1 MNPNKYEPLLTTEFM
16 VKFDLPGTLEE
27 QMENEKNFNDEEL
40 LKKLNSPEFKEK
52 IDKATEK
59 FLILILKLVNS
70 IHQFFYIILY
80 NCVIHLNKF

>member
-1 MNPNKYEPLLTTEFM
+1 MNPNKYESLLTTEFM

-27 QMENEKNFNDEEL
+27 QMENEKNFDKEEF

-59 FLILILKLVNS
+59 ILNIDFKTGE
-70 IHQFFYIILY
+70 
-80 NCVIHLNKF
+80 

>member
-40 LKKLNSPEFKEK
+40 LKKLNSSEFKEK
-52 IDKATEK
+52 LDKATEK
-59 FLILILKLVNS
+59 ILNTDFKTGE
-70 IHQFFYIILY
+70 
-80 NCVIHLNKF
+80 